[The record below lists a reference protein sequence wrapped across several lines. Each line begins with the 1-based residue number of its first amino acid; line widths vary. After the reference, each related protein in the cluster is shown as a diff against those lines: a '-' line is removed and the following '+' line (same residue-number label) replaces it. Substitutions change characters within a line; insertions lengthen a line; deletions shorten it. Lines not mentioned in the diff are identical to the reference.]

1 MKVCDCMTKQVVSIS
16 PDESAEVAARLMARY
31 NVGMLPVR
39 RSDGMLVG
47 VVTDRDL
54 VLRCMAGGKKAH
66 QIPVRQIM
74 SNRVIGVC
82 SQQDSSAAAAQ
93 MAKEQIRR
101 LPVVD
106 DGKLV
111 GMLSLADLSRNESP
125 NAGYALD
132 GICRSICHMD

>member
-66 QIPVRQIM
+66 QI
-74 SNRVIGVC
+74 
-82 SQQDSSAAAAQ
+82 
-93 MAKEQIRR
+93 
-101 LPVVD
+101 
-106 DGKLV
+106 
-111 GMLSLADLSRNESP
+111 
-125 NAGYALD
+125 
-132 GICRSICHMD
+132 